1 MFVDAAALWRL
12 FDMIGT
18 IAFAVS
24 GTLVGISRRM
34 DIFGISVLALA
45 TAVGGGM
52 IRDLL
57 VGITPPMTLRDT
69 TNFLLS
75 VGVAVI
81 TCLLYQWTA
90 LHRLRRRRLLTVFK
104 VSDTIGLAAFTVTG
118 ALTGIR
124 FVPEGSFVLPILL
137 AAITAVGGGMIRD
150 VLASRMPVVLYAEVY
165 AGASLAG
172 AFVFCLLRPVLGVE
186 VNSWLAFTLALL
198 IRFAAIRGNW
208 SLYHPR
214 PPRRKR

>member
-1 MFVDAAALWRL
+1 
-12 FDMIGT
+12 
-18 IAFAVS
+18 
-24 GTLVGISRRM
+24 
-34 DIFGISVLALA
+34 
-45 TAVGGGM
+45 
-52 IRDLL
+52 
-57 VGITPPMTLRDT
+57 MTLRDT

-90 LHRLRRRRLLTVFK
+90 LHRLRRRRLLTVFN

-118 ALTGIR
+118 TLTGIR

-214 PPRRKR
+214 PPRRKA

>member
-1 MFVDAAALWRL
+1 MDAAALWRL

-34 DIFGISVLALA
+34 DIFGISVL
-45 TAVGGGM
+45 
-52 IRDLL
+52 
-57 VGITPPMTLRDT
+57 
-69 TNFLLS
+69 
-75 VGVAVI
+75 
-81 TCLLYQWTA
+81 
-90 LHRLRRRRLLTVFK
+90 
-104 VSDTIGLAAFTVTG
+104 
-118 ALTGIR
+118 
-124 FVPEGSFVLPILL
+124 
-137 AAITAVGGGMIRD
+137 
-150 VLASRMPVVLYAEVY
+150 
-165 AGASLAG
+165 ASLAG

>member
-1 MFVDAAALWRL
+1 MDAAALWRL

-90 LHRLRRRRLLTVFK
+90 LHRLRRRRLLTVFN

-124 FVPEGSFVLPILL
+124 FVPE
-137 AAITAVGGGMIRD
+137 GGMIRD

-214 PPRRKR
+214 PPRRKA

>member
-1 MFVDAAALWRL
+1 
-12 FDMIGT
+12 MIGT

-45 TAVGGGM
+45 
-52 IRDLL
+52 
-57 VGITPPMTLRDT
+57 
-69 TNFLLS
+69 
-75 VGVAVI
+75 
-81 TCLLYQWTA
+81 
-90 LHRLRRRRLLTVFK
+90 
-104 VSDTIGLAAFTVTG
+104 
-118 ALTGIR
+118 
-124 FVPEGSFVLPILL
+124 
-137 AAITAVGGGMIRD
+137 TAVGGGMIRD